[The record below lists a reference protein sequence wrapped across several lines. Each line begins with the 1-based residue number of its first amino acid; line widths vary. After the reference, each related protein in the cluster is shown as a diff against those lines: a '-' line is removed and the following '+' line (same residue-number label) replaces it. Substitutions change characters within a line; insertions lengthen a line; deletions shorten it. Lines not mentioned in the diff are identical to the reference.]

1 MKIET
6 NSLLGTLLTPGHNN
20 DSNKEESSLSFAALL
35 KEKVANTGA
44 TANTGDNQSE
54 NSCES
59 DLATIREKG
68 FLSYFKELQA
78 EKLEELR
85 EKILNSMGITE
96 EDLSKMPPEQRSA
109 IENII
114 SEEIKKRLAAGAI
127 MENGEDKAKVSHWI
141 SGF

>member
-6 NSLLGTLLTPGHNN
+6 NSLVGTLLTSGQNN
-20 DSNKEESSLSFAALL
+20 DSNKEESSLSFADLL
-35 KEKVANTGA
+35 KEKVAKTGT
-44 TANTGDNQSE
+44 TANTSDNQSE

-59 DLATIREKG
+59 DFAAIREKG
-68 FLSYFKELQA
+68 FVGFFKELQA
-78 EKLEELR
+78 KKLEELR
-85 EKILNSMGITE
+85 EKILNSMGITKE
-96 EDLSKMPPEQRSA
+96 ELSKMPPEQRSA

-114 SEEIKKRLAAGAI
+114 SEEIKKRLAAGEI